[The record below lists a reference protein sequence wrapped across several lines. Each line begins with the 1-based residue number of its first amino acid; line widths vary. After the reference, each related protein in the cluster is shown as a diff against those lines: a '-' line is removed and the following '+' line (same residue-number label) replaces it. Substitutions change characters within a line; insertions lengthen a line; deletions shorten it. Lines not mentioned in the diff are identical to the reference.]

1 MRLPV
6 PPREQRGGEDASP
19 QPPCKSEF
27 QKNTKGDISRALLLR
42 RGRRLFDFK
51 CVEQRIGGSFKE
63 ARSLFYKLKIECII
77 MLLEFIFLVKETK
90 DGQVRRIMVNISSN
104 AYAT

>member
-51 CVEQRIGGSFKE
+51 CVEQRIGVVSKRHEVF
-63 ARSLFYKLKIECII
+63 FYKIECII
-77 MLLEFIFLVKETK
+77 MLLAFIFLVKETK

-104 AYAT
+104 DYAT